1 MSTPNKV
8 ILLSVASIMAL
19 STAACAKDGRQEAT
33 EEQDVI
39 AQEIVEAQKS
49 QDLALN
55 ETPAAEATPQDD
67 ILPAPPVVSLE
78 GGINDVAAVTAD
90 TLDAYS
96 TKQPVETAA
105 LSKQETISLSKAK
118 FAIADRNGDGA
129 LSQDEFVAMTVDMSE
144 TLEIAIADIEP
155 QIGSAPETIDTTS
168 EAGTLDVAP
177 QTKQTGEDINDN
189 ADVTVSADATEKFA
203 EISPDGQ
210 PVSEQ
215 KIIAD
220 VVTDFDKADLDGD
233 DIIEGEELIQ
243 FAEMTTKPD
252 TANKL

>member
-1 MSTPNKV
+1 MFTPNKV
-8 ILLSVASIMAL
+8 VLLSVASIMAL
-19 STAACAKDGRQEAT
+19 STAACAKDGRQAET

-39 AQEIVEAQKS
+39 AQEIVEAQKT

-55 ETPAAEATPQDD
+55 ETPTAETTPQDD
-67 ILPAPPVVSLE
+67 ILPDPQADSLE
-78 GGINDVAAVTAD
+78 GGINDVAAITAD
-90 TLDAYS
+90 TLESYS
-96 TKQPVETAA
+96 TEQPVETAA

-155 QIGSAPETIDTTS
+155 QLGSAPETLDMTGES
-168 EAGTLDVAP
+168 DSLDVAP
-177 QTKQTGEDINDN
+177 QAKQSGEDLNDN
-189 ADVTVSADATEKFA
+189 VDVSVSADATEKFA

-220 VVTDFDKADLDGD
+220 VVTDFDQADVDGD

-243 FAEMTTKPD
+243 FAEMATKPD
-252 TANKL
+252 TAKKL

>member
-1 MSTPNKV
+1 MYTPNKV

-19 STAACAKDGRQEAT
+19 STAACAKGGDQKSSK
-33 EEQDVI
+33 EQDVI

-49 QDLALN
+49 QDRALN
-55 ETPAAEATPQDD
+55 DTSVAEATPQDD
-67 ILPAPPVVSLE
+67 ILPDPQADSLE

-90 TLDAYS
+90 TLESYS
-96 TKQPVETAA
+96 TEQPVETAA

-155 QIGSAPETIDTTS
+155 QIGSAPETLDMTD
-168 EAGTLDVAP
+168 EADTLDVAP
-177 QTKQTGEDINDN
+177 QTKQTGEELNDN
-189 ADVTVSADATEKFA
+189 ANVTVSADATEKFA

-215 KIIAD
+215 IIIAD
-220 VVTDFDKADLDGD
+220 VVTDFDKADVDGD

-243 FAEMTTKPD
+243 FAEMATKPD
-252 TANKL
+252 TAKKL